1 VRKTRVFLFLN
12 PKKPTTMK
20 RFGLLFVAF
29 LVITLTAKSQSVFQM
44 GAKAGGLSTWI
55 LNSRILSGE
64 SDTTYKTSI
73 GYSIGVNG
81 SFYFN
86 GRSYYSHTLKG
97 VSVELGY
104 SNIHQGYKSKGTLPL
119 TYNSKI
125 DLSYIDLGVML
136 SIQPIADDG
145 AYFLFGPQ
153 VSFLV
158 SAKTSGSAIV
168 DNLGNTVVPSYTRK
182 DIKGS
187 ITGTNFGLSMEGGKF
202 FNSRANT
209 RMSYQIGVR
218 VNYGFIDVTKPSRVD
233 NLPYYKNHSAYFGL
247 VFGVQFKGRN
257 YYN

>member
-1 VRKTRVFLFLN
+1 VCKTRVFLFLN

-20 RFGLLFVAF
+20 RLGLLFVAF
-29 LVITLTAKSQSVFQM
+29 ITISFTVKSQAVFQM

-64 SDTTYKTSI
+64 GDTTYKASF
-73 GYSIGVNG
+73 GYSIGLNG

-86 GRSYYSHTLKG
+86 GRSYYSHTMKG
-97 VSVELGY
+97 ITAELGY
-104 SNIHQGYKSKGTLPL
+104 SNIRQGYKSKGTLPYSYD
-119 TYNSKI
+119 YNMNI
-125 DLSYIDLGVML
+125 SYIDLGVML
-136 SIQPIADDG
+136 SIQPISDDG
-145 AYFLFGPQ
+145 AYFIFGPQ
-153 VSFLV
+153 ASFMIA
-158 SAKTSGSAIV
+158 AKSSGEAV
-168 DNLGNTVVPSYTRK
+168 KDNNGNILSPSFTGK
-182 DIKGS
+182 DIKNS
-187 ITGTNFGLSMEGGKF
+187 ISGTNIGLVMEGGKF

-233 NLPYYKNHSAYFGL
+233 NLPYYKNHSVYAGL